1 MSDNQPS
8 AEIIDSD
15 HFQAL
20 LASRAFGKAASE
32 SLTVALDLLEGLG
45 GFGGPVAQL
54 SADLAELADLLRM
67 PQEEVLANVETIMGL
82 AVRIS
87 GSADRLDR
95 PANENQ
101 APSDIIE

>member
-1 MSDNQPS
+1 MTEDRPS
-8 AEIIDSD
+8 AEIIDSE

-54 SADLAELADLLRM
+54 SADLAELADLLRL
-67 PQEEVLANVETIMGL
+67 PQEEVLANVETIMAL

-95 PANENQ
+95 PANQNY
-101 APSDIIE
+101 APDEIVP